1 MHLKIHRQT
10 KIAFITIS
18 LLLSTTFFI
27 QNVGSSLEISS
38 PPANHINYTTS
49 DPLYITNDSDLAGNA
64 TSGDGSASTP
74 YVIEGLSIIT
84 GDANA
89 IYITGTTV
97 NFTIRDCYLVGSNKG
112 IWIEI
117 APSNSVEISN
127 NIVSGNNIGIRVD
140 YADYTNITDNI
151 CQNSGEGIYL
161 QVSDYAYLENNTC
174 FGGVHGIY
182 TWTST
187 HCTFVDNKLYSNS
200 EHGLLLF
207 QDSNYNNITYNKCY
221 SNGREGIY
229 LSNSMFSS
237 VTHNECYLNNYNGI
251 YINQGSLNSFENN
264 YLHNNNRDGIK
275 IMSSSSNTV
284 ANNTLYNNDWYGINN
299 LYATSTSILDNN
311 ATKDGFGIFVGS
323 QGDYDALSVGGNT
336 VNGKPLGYINGLGEA
351 TLAPNVYGQLILV
364 FCNGTT
370 VKDDTIKDTSIA
382 LIIVG
387 CENVTVDNC
396 NFDNNNYGSIRLDN
410 SIETTIQNT
419 KCSYNEEYGGV
430 YISGATNTTLYNITA
445 NHNQFGIYLSGATV
459 FNISYSTITSN
470 SWYNTR
476 FSGSVAGNIRYN
488 VITNSGNYGM
498 LLYYCDYTNISYN
511 SFEDNLGYAIYSDS
525 DSMFNWIHHNAFI
538 NNNQGDTQAY
548 DDSLLN
554 MWDDP
559 LNMEGNYWD
568 DWVSGNYTLDGIAA
582 ANDSYPL
589 GDIPPGVII
598 SEFNQF
604 SLLIF
609 LLPAAFVSMA
619 IIRKRKR

>member
-1 MHLKIHRQT
+1 MHIGISRQT
-10 KIAFITIS
+10 KIAFITIF
-18 LLLSTTFFI
+18 LLLSTTLFMK
-27 QNVGSSLEISS
+27 NVGSSLEISS

-64 TSGDGSASTP
+64 TSGDGSANTP

-84 GDANA
+84 GDSSA

-97 NFTIRDCYLVGSNKG
+97 NFTIRDCYLVGLNMA

-117 APSNSVEISN
+117 AQSNSVEINN
-127 NIVSGNNIGIRVD
+127 NIVSGNSRGIRVD
-140 YADYTNITDNI
+140 YTDYTNITDNI

-187 HCTFVDNKLYSNS
+187 HCTFVDNILYSNS
-200 EHGLLLF
+200 EHGLYL
-207 QDSNYNNITYNKCY
+207 DSSNSCNITENKCY
-221 SNGREGIY
+221 SNTREGIY
-229 LSNSMFSS
+229 LTFSQLNSI
-237 VTHNECYLNNYNGI
+237 TYNEAYLNNYNGI
-251 YINQGSLNSFENN
+251 YVNQGNSNTIKNN

-275 IMSSSSNTV
+275 ISYTVSDTV
-284 ANNTLYNNDWYGINN
+284 ANNTLYDNDWYGINN
-299 LYATSTSILDNN
+299 LYASSTSILDNN
-311 ATKDGFGIFVGS
+311 ATKDGFGIFAGS
-323 QGDYDALSVGGNT
+323 QSAYDGLTVGGNT

-364 FCNGTT
+364 FCNGTI
-370 VKDDTIKDTSIA
+370 VKDYTIEETSIA
-382 LIIVG
+382 LAMVG

-396 NFDNNNYGSIRLDN
+396 NFNNNNYGSIRLDN
-410 SIETTIQNT
+410 SMETTIQNT

-430 YISGATNTTLYNITA
+430 YSFGAINTTLYNVTA

-476 FSGSVAGNIRYN
+476 FQGCVAGNIRYN
-488 VITNSGNYGM
+488 VITDSLDEGM
-498 LLYYCDYTNISYN
+498 LLYSCDYTNISHN
-511 SFEDNLGYAIYSDS
+511 NFEDNLGYAIYSDS
-525 DSMFNWIHHNAFI
+525 GSMFNWIHHNAFI

-548 DDSLLN
+548 EDSLLN

-559 LNMEGNYWD
+559 WNLEGNYWD

-609 LLPAAFVSMA
+609 LLPVAFVSMA